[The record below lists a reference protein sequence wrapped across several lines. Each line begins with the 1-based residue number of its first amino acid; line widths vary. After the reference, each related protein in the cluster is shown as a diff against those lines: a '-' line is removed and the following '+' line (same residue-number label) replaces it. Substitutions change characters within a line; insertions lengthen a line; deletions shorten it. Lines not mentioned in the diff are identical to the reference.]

1 MTKKLCFLIALA
13 FAPAAAL
20 ATYKCVDEKGVT
32 RIGETP
38 PDECANVVMYEM
50 SSSGTILKKIDPTPT
65 ADQLRQREAEADKR
79 KEADKVLAEKKRKD
93 MALVSTYATERE
105 FDVARDRNI
114 DPINGRI
121 KVTKE
126 RLAGVDKRVK
136 ELEDEM
142 EFYKAGKRTTTTS
155 KSNKKGGSA
164 DGPPHML
171 TEDLHRLKTER
182 AVLEKSLVG
191 YDKEIEALRVKYDI
205 DKQRW
210 LEIKNTGNKPRDDP
224 KGPTTITLSA
234 GAAGIAK
241 CGDKV
246 YECPAGNQ
254 YICRD
259 GRKEFKVNC
268 VVPSAGSGSPVSR

>member
-1 MTKKLCFLIALA
+1 MTKYLCLLAALA
-13 FAPAAAL
+13 FAPAAF

-38 PDECANVVMYEM
+38 PDECANVVIYEI
-50 SSSGTILKKIDPTPT
+50 SSSGMILKKIDPTPT
-65 ADQLRQREAEADKR
+65 AEQLRQRDMETERR
-79 KEADKVLAEKKRKD
+79 KEAEKVAAEKRRKD
-93 MALVSTYATERE
+93 MALLNSYASERE

-121 KVTKE
+121 KITKE
-126 RLAGVDKRVK
+126 RLATVDKRVK

-142 EFYKAGKRTTTTS
+142 EFYKAGKSRTTTS
-155 KSNKKGGSA
+155 KSSKKPSA
-164 DGPPHML
+164 PDEAPPML
-171 TEDLHRLKTER
+171 THDLQRMKTDR
-182 AVLEKSLVG
+182 TALEKSLSV
-191 YDKEIEALRVKYDI
+191 YDKEIEALRVKYEV

-210 LEIKNTGNKPRDDP
+210 VELNTTGLKPKEEP
-224 KGPTTITLSA
+224 KGPTTVTLTA

-254 YICRD
+254 YICRE
-259 GRKEFKVNC
+259 GRREFKVNC
-268 VVPSAGSGSPVSR
+268 VVSDRSSAPPTS